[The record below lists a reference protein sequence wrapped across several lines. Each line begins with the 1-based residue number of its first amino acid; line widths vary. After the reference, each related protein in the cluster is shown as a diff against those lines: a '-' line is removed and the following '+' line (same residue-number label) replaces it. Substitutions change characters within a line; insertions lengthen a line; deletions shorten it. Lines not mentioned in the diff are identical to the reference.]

1 MDHFIFEGGGGGR
14 QLPKKIP
21 AQLKVEK
28 TNHAQWTKEK
38 IE

>member
-1 MDHFIFEGGGGGR
+1 MDHFILEGGGGR

-28 TNHAQWTKEK
+28 TNHAQ
-38 IE
+38 